1 MKRKWKDW
9 FTDECNTCGT
19 DLTKEGMVY
28 VIRNKQGICAE
39 CYESVKIYL
48 IDVTVEEIEIEGNAC
63 PACSKKLEEG
73 SCMTCGENYE

>member
-63 PACSKKLEEG
+63 PACSKQLVEG